1 MKKQMAMGCVF
12 LGLAAVVFNGC
23 AKQGVVKK
31 DEPVTQT
38 APTSDAGNQVKAA
51 VPQERPKQPEQPQ
64 ETKQPV
70 VKPLPQ
76 AAEIKAALEK
86 VFFAFD
92 SFVLSDDAR
101 QALAKN
107 AEVMKGDVAAK
118 VLIEGNCDER
128 GSDEYNLA
136 LGEKRAQ
143 AAKQYL
149 ITMGVPAE
157 RLSTISYGKEKPA
170 DPGHNQAAWSKNR
183 RDDFVIVK

>member
-1 MKKQMAMGCVF
+1 MKKQVAIGCVF

-31 DEPVTQT
+31 DEPVLQA

-51 VPQERPKQPEQPQ
+51 LPQEPAKQPQQKHEA
-64 ETKQPV
+64 KQPAIQ
-70 VKPLPQ
+70 PLPQ
-76 AAEIKAALEK
+76 ASEIKAALEK

-92 SFVLSDDAR
+92 SFVLSGDAR

-107 AEVMKGDVAAK
+107 AEILKGDAAMK
-118 VLIEGNCDER
+118 ILIAGNCDER
-128 GSDEYNLA
+128 GADEYNLA

-149 ITMGVPAE
+149 ITMGIPAE

-170 DPGHNQAAWSKNR
+170 DPEHNEAAWSQNR
-183 RDDFVIVK
+183 RDDFVIVR